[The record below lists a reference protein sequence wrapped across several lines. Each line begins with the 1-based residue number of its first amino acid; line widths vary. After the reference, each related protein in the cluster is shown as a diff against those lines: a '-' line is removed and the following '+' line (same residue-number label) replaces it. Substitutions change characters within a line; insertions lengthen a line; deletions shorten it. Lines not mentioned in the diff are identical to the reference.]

1 MDEILSPNIRFQGFY
16 DSWEVKKISDV
27 LTIGSG
33 RDYKHL
39 KKGDIPVYGTGGLM
53 LYVSDFLHDGKSVA
67 IGRKGTIDKP
77 QLLDGKFWTVDT
89 LFYTHNY
96 IDSIPEF
103 IYAVFQRINWNE
115 HNEASGVPSLSKN
128 TINCIKITLPTKVE
142 QTKIAEF
149 LVSVDQK
156 ISNIEKKVK
165 LLLKYKA
172 DIAKIIF
179 NQQVKFKDTNGH
191 FFPDW
196 QEMSLKKVFQ
206 ERTDRGGSTD
216 KMLSVTINS
225 GIVPFSSLR
234 RKDNSNVNKM
244 NYKQVHVNDIA
255 YNSMRMWQGAS
266 GVSAYNGIVS
276 PAYTVIT
283 PNDQNYSR
291 YWSHVFKQK
300 SSINTFQRHSQG
312 LTSDTWNLKFK
323 ALSKIK
329 FDVPDLSEQKKIAS
343 FLDSIED
350 RIKVERLMLS
360 NSKRFKSFLLQKMFI

>member
-1 MDEILSPNIRFQGFY
+1 MNDVLSPSIRFREFH
-16 DSWEVKKISDV
+16 DSWQLKKISDV

-39 KKGDIPVYGTGGLM
+39 KKGDVPVYGTGGLM

-103 IYAVFQRINWNE
+103 IYAVFQRINWKE

-128 TINCIKITLPTKVE
+128 TINSIKITIPTEAE
-142 QTKIAEF
+142 QIKIAEF

-156 ISNIEKKVK
+156 ITNIEKKVE

-172 DIAKIIF
+172 NIAKMIF
-179 NQQVKFKDTNGH
+179 NQQIKLKDVNGQ
-191 FFPDW
+191 FFPNW
-196 QEMSLKKVFQ
+196 EEMSLEKVFK
-206 ERTDRGGSTD
+206 ERTERGGASD
-216 KMLSVTINS
+216 QMLSVTINS
-225 GIVPFSSLR
+225 GIVPFSSLS
-234 RKDNSNVNKM
+234 RKDNSSANKS
-244 NYKQVHVNDIA
+244 NYKQVHINDIA

-266 GVSAYNGIVS
+266 GVSSYNGIVS
-276 PAYTVIT
+276 PAYTVII
-283 PNDQNYSR
+283 PNDKNSSD

-300 SSINTFQRHSQG
+300 SSINIFQRHSQG

-329 FDVPDLSEQKKIAS
+329 FDVPSFSEQKKIAD
-343 FLDSIED
+343 FLNLIDDRVKIEQS
-350 RIKVERLMLS
+350 MLA
-360 NSKRFKSFLLQKMFI
+360 NAKQFKSLLLQKMFI